1 MQSQMEISMQQF
13 YKRIS
18 SALLIGILSFQSW
31 SVLASE
37 AESARVIVETF
48 QLALIETMKQG
59 KELGYEGRF
68 NKLAEPVKLSHD
80 LTKIARIVVGR
91 EWENLTAEQQT
102 QLVDVFSKLSISSY
116 AHNFKDFDGESFVFD
131 SEEQTARG
139 GVIIHTTLIIPND
152 KNVKFDYML
161 KKKGNSWKIINIIA
175 NGVSDLALKRSEYT
189 SILKREGFDPL
200 ITKINE
206 KIDNY
211 SKQ

>member
-1 MQSQMEISMQQF
+1 MQQF

-48 QLALIETMKQG
+48 QMALIETMKQG
-59 KELGYEGRF
+59 KDLGYEGRF
-68 NKLAEPVKLSHD
+68 NKLAEPVRLSHD

-131 SEEQTARG
+131 SEEETARG